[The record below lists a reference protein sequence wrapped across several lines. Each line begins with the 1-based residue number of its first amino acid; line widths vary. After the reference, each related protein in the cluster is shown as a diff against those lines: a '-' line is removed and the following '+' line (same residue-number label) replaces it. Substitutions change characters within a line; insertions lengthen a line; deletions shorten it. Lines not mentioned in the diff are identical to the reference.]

1 MSATLSGTIR
11 SKTGKS
17 HAREARRKGLL
28 PAVVYGQKNT
38 VAISIN
44 PKELV
49 RIMKQKGRNA
59 LIDLDLKSD
68 SVRKV
73 LLKDYQSHPLQET
86 WVHADFY
93 EVDLKKA
100 LKVQVPVKL
109 TGTAPGE
116 KKGGTLNHVI
126 RVLNME
132 CLPDNIPEAI
142 EAPINELDLGQSI
155 HVSDLNIPES
165 ANVLTPAGA
174 TVAIV
179 NVEKVKEETTAEEE
193 TVETEAK
200 PTETATGD
208 AENK

>member
-1 MSATLSGTIR
+1 MKISEILAIQEKL
-11 SKTGKS
+11 KEKS
-17 HAREARRKGLL
+17 ETANK
-28 PAVVYGQKNT
+28 
-38 VAISIN
+38 
-44 PKELV
+44 PKP
-49 RIMKQKGRNA
+49 KAKA
-59 LIDLDLKSD
+59 KPS
-68 SVRKV
+68 
-73 LLKDYQSHPLQET
+73 
-86 WVHADFY
+86 
-93 EVDLKKA
+93 LKKA